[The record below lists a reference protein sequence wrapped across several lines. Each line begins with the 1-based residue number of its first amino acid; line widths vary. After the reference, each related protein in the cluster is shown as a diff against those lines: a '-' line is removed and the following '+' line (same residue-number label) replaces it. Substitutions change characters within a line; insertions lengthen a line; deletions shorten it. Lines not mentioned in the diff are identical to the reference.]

1 MAQTDDP
8 RATIDRPSDP
18 GGDDGALS
26 KTAPVVVTGALAAD
40 DPADR
45 WLVLLRWVAVVGMG
59 ATLVTADQLVEGLG
73 IRGMFS
79 VLLAIGA
86 TNLGW
91 MALLAREAGRA
102 ARTTTPHERPR
113 GRRFV
118 EAQLAVDV
126 ALLTVMLWFA
136 GGVSNPFASF
146 LVFQIA
152 LSGLLSSPRATLGV
166 TALAIVAAIVL
177 CFAPPLPPVS
187 PTLTLVAVVVALTS
201 MAALLGAFFAVYARR
216 LDRLRSESTRNE
228 KLAVLGRLVG
238 SMSHELNTPLA
249 TILLSIKD
257 LEKYGAD
264 MPEEERAQLVSAI
277 AREAERANAII
288 GLVRGHVGPD
298 QVVESVELTRFVGDL
313 AREELDRLGFAGERR
328 FELGEPVRALVM
340 KRALVQLLVNILRN
354 ATEASVLGR
363 RRRITVG
370 VERVDGRAEIRI
382 EDRGPG
388 FEPEILARLGEPFQT
403 TKQGGMGL
411 GLYVSGMLAKQMG
424 SALRVQSVKG
434 GGARVS
440 VSVEI
445 DPK

>member
-1 MAQTDDP
+1 M
-8 RATIDRPSDP
+8 
-18 GGDDGALS
+18 
-26 KTAPVVVTGALAAD
+26 
-40 DPADR
+40 
-45 WLVLLRWVAVVGMG
+45 WLRWVAVVGMG
-59 ATLVTADQLVEGLG
+59 ATIFTADQLVEGLA

-102 ARTTTPHERPR
+102 ARTTTAHERPR

-118 EAQLAVDV
+118 EAQLSLDV
-126 ALLTVMLWFA
+126 ALLTLMLWFA
-136 GGVSNPFASF
+136 GGISNPFASF

-152 LSGLLSSPRATLGV
+152 LSGLLSTPRATLGV
-166 TALAIVAAIVL
+166 TALAIVASVVL
-177 CFAPPLPPVS
+177 CFAPQLPELPSPLTVI
-187 PTLTLVAVVVALTS
+187 AVVVALTS

-216 LDRLRSESTRNE
+216 LDGLRAESTRNE

-257 LEKYGAD
+257 LEKYGAEMD
-264 MPEEERAQLVSAI
+264 ADERAELVSAI

-288 GLVRGHVGPD
+288 GLVRGHVGAD
-298 QVVESVELTRFVGDL
+298 QIVESVELTRFVGDL
-313 AREELDRLGFAGERR
+313 AREELDRLGFPGERR

-354 ATEASVLGR
+354 ATEVSVLGR
-363 RRRITVG
+363 SRRITVG
-370 VERVDGRAEIRI
+370 VERVAGRAEIRI

-424 SALRVQSVKG
+424 SVLRVQSVKG

-440 VSVEI
+440 VSVEL
-445 DPK
+445 DSK

>member
-1 MAQTDDP
+1 MTDSGDP
-8 RATIDRPSDP
+8 PELDRPSDA
-18 GGDDGALS
+18 GRGAEALS
-26 KTAPVVVTGALAAD
+26 RTAPVVVAGGLAAD

-45 WLVLLRWVAVVGMG
+45 WLVWLRWVAVAGMG
-59 ATLVTADQLVEGLG
+59 ATIFTADQLVDGLG
-73 IRGMFS
+73 IRGMFA
-79 VLLAIGA
+79 VLLAIGG

-91 MALLAREAGRA
+91 MALLAREGGRA
-102 ARTTTPHERPR
+102 ARTTTAHERPS

-118 EAQLAVDV
+118 EAQLALDV
-126 ALLTVMLWFA
+126 ALLTLMLWFA

-152 LSGLLSSPRATLGV
+152 LSGLLSTPRATLGV
-166 TALAIVAAIVL
+166 TGLAIVATVIL
-177 CFAPPLPPVS
+177 CFAPPLPPL
-187 PTLTLVAVVVALTS
+187 PPRETLVAIVVALTS

-216 LDRLRSESTRNE
+216 LDRLRAESSRNE

-257 LEKYGAD
+257 LERYGGE
-264 MPEEERAQLVSAI
+264 MSEEERGQLVSAI

-298 QVVESVELTRFVGDL
+298 QVVERVELTQFVGDL

-328 FELGEPVRALVM
+328 FELGEPVHALVM
-340 KRALVQLLVNILRN
+340 KRALVQVLVNILRN
-354 ATEASVLGR
+354 ATEVSVLGR
-363 RRRITVG
+363 TRRITVA

-403 TKQGGMGL
+403 TKRGGMGL

-424 SALRVQSVKG
+424 SVLRVQSVKG

-440 VSVEI
+440 VSIEL
-445 DPK
+445 DSS